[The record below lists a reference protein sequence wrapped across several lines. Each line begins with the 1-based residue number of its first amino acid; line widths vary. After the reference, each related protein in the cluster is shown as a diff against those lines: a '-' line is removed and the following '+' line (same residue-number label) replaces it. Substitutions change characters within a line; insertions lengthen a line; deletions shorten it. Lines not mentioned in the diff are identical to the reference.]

1 MWVLQNRYNPISNIT
16 HQAPPMPPAIRRM
29 LDHLAK
35 VIFSEFNST
44 SLDVVFVVVVVIIVY
59 FL

>member
-1 MWVLQNRYNPISNIT
+1 
-16 HQAPPMPPAIRRM
+16 MPPAIRRM

-35 VIFSEFNST
+35 VIFSEFNSN
-44 SLDVVFVVVVVIIVY
+44 SLDVVFVVVVVVIIVY